1 MKSLTWAAVL
11 VVSVTLVQA
20 GKSAE
25 KSVTWTGWFTD
36 AKCHEALAP
45 GVKVSAPNP
54 DCSKDCLEKG
64 ATAIF
69 LSQQANAIYQV
80 KGYSGVID
88 DLGYRL
94 EVQAKVDEAA
104 RTITIQSVKRL
115 EYEGAACSRPRKTVE
130 VKAFSAQRR

>member
-1 MKSLTWAAVL
+1 MRLLRWTAAILISLAVAN
-11 VVSVTLVQA
+11 A
-20 GKSAE
+20 GKAE
-25 KSVTWTGWFTD
+25 EKRVTWTGWFTD
-36 AKCHEALAP
+36 GKCHESVAA

-64 ATAIF
+64 APAIF
-69 LSQQANAIYQV
+69 LSQQTNAIYHV

-104 RTITIQSVKRL
+104 RTITIQSVQRL
-115 EYEGAACSRPRKTVE
+115 EYAGAACSRPRKTAA
-130 VKAFSAQRR
+130 K